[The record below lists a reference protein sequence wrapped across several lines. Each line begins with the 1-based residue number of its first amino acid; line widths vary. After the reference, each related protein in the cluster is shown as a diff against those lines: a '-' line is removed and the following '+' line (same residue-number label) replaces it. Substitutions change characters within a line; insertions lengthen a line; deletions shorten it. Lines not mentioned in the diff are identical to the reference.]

1 MPDKKRI
8 LILSPHFF
16 PEPISTGKF
25 NTELAI
31 SLRDQGYEVSVL
43 CYHPVYPGWQINP
56 TNEQLEGIRIHRM
69 GKRVYLPKQQFLI
82 RLILEIS
89 YAINVLLNYKKL
101 TKNVDIILPVF
112 PPSLAFYF
120 LRNRLSKSIHKVG
133 MIHDLQEVYSQ
144 KNKGSVYKL
153 VSRFINH
160 VEKKCYQSCDK
171 IIFLSGEMK
180 TKAQELYQLNP
191 DRLFVQYPFITL
203 EDKVTDDLNHIFT
216 KNKIHITYSG
226 ALGEKQNPWK
236 LYEFFDQASKQIEDS
251 EFHIFSQGDIFEGL
265 KKENKNSKIKFYPL
279 VPKENIRELYQK
291 SHVQVVPQKE
301 GTSIGSLPSKLPNL
315 LAANVRVL
323 LITDPESELYR
334 FFKEQNLST
343 VATSWE
349 IRGLIKTLQNLLQS
363 TTGYSHQ
370 RKIAEKFFTIQQMV
384 GRILE

>member
-1 MPDKKRI
+1 MPNKKRI
-8 LILSPHFF
+8 LLLSPHFY

-120 LRNRLSKSIHKVG
+120 LRNRLPKSIHKVG

-144 KNKGSVYKL
+144 KNKGSIYKL

-191 DRLFVQYPFITL
+191 DGLFVQYPFITL

-265 KKENKNSKIKFYPL
+265 KKENKNSKIKFYSL

-315 LAANVRVL
+315 LAANVRIL

-370 RKIAEKFFTIQQMV
+370 RKIAEKFFTIEQMV
-384 GRILE
+384 GKILE

>member
-1 MPDKKRI
+1 
-8 LILSPHFF
+8 
-16 PEPISTGKF
+16 
-25 NTELAI
+25 
-31 SLRDQGYEVSVL
+31 
-43 CYHPVYPGWQINP
+43 
-56 TNEQLEGIRIHRM
+56 
-69 GKRVYLPKQQFLI
+69 
-82 RLILEIS
+82 
-89 YAINVLLNYKKL
+89 
-101 TKNVDIILPVF
+101 
-112 PPSLAFYF
+112 
-120 LRNRLSKSIHKVG
+120 

-144 KNKGSVYKL
+144 KNKGSIYKL
-153 VSRFINH
+153 VSRFINY

-236 LYEFFDQASKQIEDS
+236 LYEFFDQASKHIEDS

-265 KKENKNSKIKFYPL
+265 KKDNINSSIKFYPL
-279 VPKENIRELYQK
+279 VAKENIRELYQK

-315 LAANVRVL
+315 LAANVRIL
-323 LITDPESELYR
+323 LITDPQSELYQ
-334 FFKEQNLST
+334 FFKDQNLNT

-349 IRGLIKTLQNLLQS
+349 IPELIETLDKLLQS
-363 TTGYSHQ
+363 TSAYSHQ
-370 RKIAEKFFTIQQMV
+370 RKIAEKFFTIEQMV
-384 GRILE
+384 GKILE